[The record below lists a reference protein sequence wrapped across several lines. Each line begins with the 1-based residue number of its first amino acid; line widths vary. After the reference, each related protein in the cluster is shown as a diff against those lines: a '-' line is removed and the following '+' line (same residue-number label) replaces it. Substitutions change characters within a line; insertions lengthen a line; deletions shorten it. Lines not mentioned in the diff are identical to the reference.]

1 MTSRVGAT
9 QADWQQQL
17 SLALA
22 TALGQKQLMPRRW
35 NWPKPISW
43 KAGSGGNCNNRPGAP
58 RLPDLYQTHY
68 WQQGRNQAIC

>member
-22 TALGQKQLMPRRW
+22 AEGDSLGAKAAHAKALELAAEGDSLGAKAAHAKALELAETYQLE
-35 NWPKPISW
+35 SW
-43 KAGSGGNCNNRPGAP
+43 EWWE
-58 RLPDLYQTHY
+58 LQ
-68 WQQGRNQAIC
+68 

>member
-22 TALGQKQLMPRRW
+22 AEDDSLGAKAAHAKALELAETYQLE
-35 NWPKPISW
+35 SW
-43 KAGSGGNCNNRPGAP
+43 EWWE
-58 RLPDLYQTHY
+58 LQ
-68 WQQGRNQAIC
+68 